1 MNDGNLIKKLR
12 IERNITQKEL
22 AAGLCSR
29 STLARFENNNGNIQ
43 AYLLINILERM
54 NITFEEYASYKSNN
68 ERSKKEVLSENFSN
82 KVLNIQH
89 GETYLQSLYQ
99 EYNQT
104 NDLYYLHLYCQG
116 RIILSKVY
124 NKEINLAN
132 EFKIIKKH
140 LDNVDNWGFFELTM
154 YTNSLYLFDYDQT
167 IYQFDQV
174 IAQINKFSN
183 SIKIKHLKIH
193 FLVNSIILSFE
204 HEKPKLTTKY
214 LEILHASSEH
224 TDFILGRIF
233 WKFFTG
239 LQNAQNNHTIF
250 DAEVTLSW
258 LHSLGYSNLVENFRG
273 IQELVEAKNNI

>member
-1 MNDGNLIKKLR
+1 
-12 IERNITQKEL
+12 
-22 AAGLCSR
+22 
-29 STLARFENNNGNIQ
+29 
-43 AYLLINILERM
+43 M

-68 ERSKKEVLSENFSN
+68 ERSKKEMLSENFSN

-124 NKEINLAN
+124 NKEINLDN

-174 IAQINKFSN
+174 IAQINKFPN

-239 LQNAQNNHTIF
+239 LKNAQNNHTIF